1 MRDNSS
7 HDRPPARFITAPE
20 LGGGMSAEGLDA
32 IFSPRS
38 IAVIGASRH
47 RGKIGYEI
55 LRNLIVNE
63 YQGILY
69 PVNPN
74 ATGIHGIRAYP
85 RISDVPDPV
94 DLAVITVPADL
105 AVDAA
110 KACGEKGVR
119 GLVVITAGFREIGGV
134 GVERESRL
142 LRICESYG
150 LTLVGPNCMGVINTH
165 PDVRMDATFAPTP
178 PLRGG
183 ISLVTQSG
191 ALGIAILEHARTL
204 GVGFAKF
211 CSLGNK
217 AQVSLN
223 DLLASWRADPE
234 TKIVLAY
241 IENFGNPKNFVRIAR
256 ATTKEKP
263 VIAVKSGR
271 SEAGSRA
278 AASHT
283 GSLGGSDLAAEAVFA
298 QTGVLRA
305 GSIEELFDLAMA
317 FSLQPLPRGDRV
329 AIVSDAGGPAI
340 MCVDELIAQGLRL
353 AELSPATQAFMHSW
367 APAEASLRNPV
378 DLTPQGTLEDYRRA
392 LEAVLADSGVDA
404 AIAIYVPPVRVDEV
418 DVARAVWQAAEAH
431 AKPVLCNFLGRS
443 EDSPGFVELVSH
455 GVPSYLFPE
464 SAARSLAAMYRHGQY
479 RKRDEGTERT
489 FTVDR
494 DGAAAILARAAQEGR
509 SRLLHD
515 EANAVLAAYGIQ
527 TAKARLVRRLE
538 DVSRAAKGV
547 GFPVVLKAA
556 GPEIVHKTELQAVA
570 LGLQDEKELL
580 DAASRMERR
589 LRQRKVVLDG
599 FLVQEFVEGGKE
611 VILGM
616 TRDRVYGPLLVF
628 GLGGIYVEY
637 LKDVSFGLPPLTD
650 RDAIR
655 MIESIRT
662 YPLLRGVRG
671 EPARDVPALQEAILR
686 LAALVSDHDSIQE
699 MDLNPVIA
707 LEQGRGYRVVDAR
720 IVLIAPSREPEPK
733 ELRF

>member
-20 LGGGMSAEGLDA
+20 LGSGMSAEGLDA

-74 ATGIHGIRAYP
+74 ATGIHGIRTYP
-85 RISDVPDPV
+85 SISDVPDPV
-94 DLAVITVPADL
+94 DLAVITVPSDL

-150 LTLVGPNCMGVINTH
+150 LTLIGPNCMGVINTH

-223 DLLASWRADPE
+223 DLLTSWRVDPE

-283 GSLGGSDLAAEAVFA
+283 GSLGGSDLAAEAVFS

-340 MCVDELIAQGLRL
+340 MCVDELVAQGLRL
-353 AELSPATQAFMHSW
+353 AELSAATQAFMRSW

-392 LEAVLADSGVDA
+392 LEAVLADEGVD
-404 AIAIYVPPVRVDEV
+404 
-418 DVARAVWQAAEAH
+418 
-431 AKPVLCNFLGRS
+431 
-443 EDSPGFVELVSH
+443 
-455 GVPSYLFPE
+455 
-464 SAARSLAAMYRHGQY
+464 
-479 RKRDEGTERT
+479 
-489 FTVDR
+489 
-494 DGAAAILARAAQEGR
+494 AAILARATEKGR
-509 SRLLHD
+509 SRLLND

-538 DVSRAAKGV
+538 DLSPAAKEI
-547 GFPVVLKAA
+547 GFPVVLKAV

-570 LGLQDEKELL
+570 LGLRDDKELL

-589 LRQRKVVLDG
+589 LRQQHVVLDG

-616 TRDRVYGPLLVF
+616 TRDRVYGPLLLF

-650 RDAIR
+650 RDAMR

-686 LAALVSDHDSIQE
+686 LAGLVSDHDSIQE

-707 LEQGRGYRVVDAR
+707 LEHGRGYRVAYAR
-720 IVLIAPSREPEPK
+720 SGLTPASPGTGAE
-733 ELRF
+733 